1 MHEPLTI
8 EPAHPGELEAAFR
21 LLFQYLPAEERDRRA
36 ANAGR
41 LVRQGELDPAGV
53 LVARGERGLV
63 GAMAC
68 TTVPGAGGLVW
79 PPQALAGLDQ
89 ARVEDELVRHAE
101 DSLRRRGAKLA
112 QSLLQPADVRLGAAL
127 ERSGYRHVTSLW
139 YMRHNL
145 ELPAGLLRTAE
156 HLTYQAYDD
165 GDSEL
170 FQQTLLRTYEGTA
183 DCPEVN
189 GVRTIGEVIEGHR
202 AQGKHD
208 PGRWWLAVNAG
219 RPVGVLLLTD
229 MPEWGGWD
237 VSYVGVVPEDR
248 RRGVGRELMQK
259 ALLEAK
265 AGGAGQLTLSV
276 DNRNGAAWDLYRGL
290 GFEPF
295 DRREVF
301 VAIWR

>member
-1 MHEPLTI
+1 MHEPLTV
-8 EPAHPGELEAAFR
+8 EPARPGELEAAFR
-21 LLFQYLPAEERDRRA
+21 LLFQYLPGEERDRRA
-36 ANAGR
+36 ANAQH

-53 LVARGERGLV
+53 LVARGRGALL
-63 GAMAC
+63 GAMAS

-89 ARVEDELVRHAE
+89 ASVEDELVRHAE
-101 DSLRRRGAKLA
+101 AFLRRRGAKLA

-127 ERSGYRHVTSLW
+127 ERNGYRHVTSLW
-139 YMRHNL
+139 YMRHHL
-145 ELPAGLLRTAE
+145 ELSAGLLRTAE
-156 HLTYQAYDD
+156 HLRYQAYDD

-170 FQQTLLRTYEGTA
+170 FHQTLLRTYEGTA

-189 GVRTIGEVIEGHR
+189 GVRTISEVIEGHR
-202 AQGKHD
+202 AQGKHN
-208 PGRWWLAVNAG
+208 PGRWWLAENAG

-237 VSYVGVVPEDR
+237 VSYVGVLPEAR

-276 DNRNGAAWDLYRGL
+276 DNRNGPAWDLYRGL